1 MKQASAQFSKM
12 ANRAVG
18 KVIQEIVDLVSKPD
32 TISFAGAIPPSDA
45 LPADTFKDIMHDILS
60 NRIDVA
66 LQYSSTYGLQE
77 LREELVAFYQKQNTQ
92 ISTDELIVVSASQ
105 QALDLISKCFID
117 SGDKVICPLPSYI
130 AAMDTF
136 RSYGA
141 ELIGIPMDGE
151 GMRTDIL
158 EDRLENFCHI
168 GQKPKFIYLVP
179 DFQNPTGTTTS
190 LERRKAILKLGN
202 KFDVLIVEDSPY
214 RELRYRGTDQPR
226 FLELAGT
233 DKIITIG
240 TFTKLFVPGIRLG
253 WVVAA
258 PNIIEKLMLLKQT
271 TDICSSTLSQLI
283 ASEFLKRGLFDEHIK
298 KTKALYQD
306 KQSHM
311 LAMLKKYMPKYVRWT
326 EPEGGLFLFLHL
338 SEDMS
343 ARDLL
348 EHAMRRKVAYVPGD
362 VFFCDGS
369 GENTMRL
376 NFSYPTKEQAEEGIK
391 RLAEAIEE
399 YYQNRLNR
407 TQQEHYAPLE
417 DFKSFEQIY

>member
-1 MKQASAQFSKM
+1 MKPASAHFSKM

-18 KVIQEIVDLVSKPD
+18 KVIQEIVDLVSNPD
-32 TISFAGAIPPSDA
+32 TISFAGGIPPTEAFPEDS
-45 LPADTFKDIMHDILS
+45 FKEIMQDILV
-60 NRIDVA
+60 NRIHVA
-66 LQYSSTYGLQE
+66 LQYSSTYGINE
-77 LREELVAFYQKQNTQ
+77 LREALVEFYSKQKTV
-92 ISTDELIVVSASQ
+92 ITKDELIVVSASQ

-141 ELIGIPMDGE
+141 ELIGIPMDSE
-151 GMRTDIL
+151 GMRADIL

-190 LERRKAILKLGN
+190 VNRRKAILNLAIKY
-202 KFDVLIVEDSPY
+202 DVLIVEDSPY
-214 RELRYRGTDQPR
+214 RELRYSGTDQPR

-298 KTKALYQD
+298 YTKALYQL
-306 KQSHM
+306 KQEHM
-311 LAMLKKYMPKYVRWT
+311 LSMLQNYMPTYVRWT
-326 EPEGGLFLFLHL
+326 KPDGGLFLFLHL
-338 SEDMS
+338 PAEMS
-343 ARDLL
+343 ARNLL
-348 EHAMRRKVAYVPGD
+348 EYALRRRVAYVPGD

-369 GENTMRL
+369 GENTLRL
-376 NFSYPTKEQAEEGIK
+376 NFSYPSNQQTEEGIK

-399 YYQNRLNR
+399 YYQNLINR
-407 TQQEHYAPLE
+407 PQQEQYAPLE